1 MAPDALLKPT
11 RIKCFETYSQRR
23 VFTYRNSVDTT
34 FSVTLELFL
43 DGDWK
48 CFPITRGHLGALRQH
63 NPNKNVRIKPGSS
76 NQTRGDGQKLHGSSV
91 ALPLDCRLTLAEW
104 LRSSVPQEACV
115 QTQL

>member
-11 RIKCFETYSQRR
+11 RNECFETYSQRR

-63 NPNKNVRIKPGSS
+63 NPIK
-76 NQTRGDGQKLHGSSV
+76 T
-91 ALPLDCRLTLAEW
+91 
-104 LRSSVPQEACV
+104 
-115 QTQL
+115 